1 MNKEFII
8 ECMDIIDQIKL
19 HSIVGITKYNEE
31 LRYQVVYNKENEN
44 YELLCLDEENAIW
57 DDGETIKDIKELLV
71 CDSIVNRY
79 EKIRLIEEE

>member
-1 MNKEFII
+1 MNKNFII

>member
-1 MNKEFII
+1 MNKNFII
-8 ECMDIIDQIKL
+8 ECIDIIDQIKL

>member
-1 MNKEFII
+1 MNKDFII
-8 ECMDIIDQIKL
+8 DCIDIIDQIKL
-19 HSIVGITKYNEE
+19 HSIVVITKYDEE
-31 LRYQVVYNKENEN
+31 LRYQVVYNKENKN

-57 DDGETIKDIKELLV
+57 DDGETIKDIKELLA

>member
-1 MNKEFII
+1 MNKDFII

-19 HSIVGITKYNEE
+19 HSIVAITKYNEE

-44 YELLCLDEENAIW
+44 YELLCFDEENAIW
-57 DDGETIKDIKELLV
+57 DDGETIKDIKELLM

>member
-1 MNKEFII
+1 MNKDFII
-8 ECMDIIDQIKL
+8 ECMDIINQIKL
-19 HSIVGITKYNEE
+19 NSIVGITKYNEE

-57 DDGETIKDIKELLV
+57 DDGETIKDIKEILV

-79 EKIRLIEEE
+79 EKIRLVEE

>member
-1 MNKEFII
+1 MNKNFII
-8 ECMDIIDQIKL
+8 ECIDIIDQIKL

-57 DDGETIKDIKELLV
+57 DDGETIKDIKELLA

>member
-1 MNKEFII
+1 MNKNFII
-8 ECMDIIDQIKL
+8 ECIDIIDQIKL

-57 DDGETIKDIKELLV
+57 DDGETIKDIKELLM

-79 EKIRLIEEE
+79 EKIRLIKEE

>member
-1 MNKEFII
+1 MNKDFII
-8 ECMDIIDQIKL
+8 ECMDIINQIKL
-19 HSIVGITKYNEE
+19 NSIVGITKYNEE

-57 DDGETIKDIKELLV
+57 DDGETIKDIKELLM